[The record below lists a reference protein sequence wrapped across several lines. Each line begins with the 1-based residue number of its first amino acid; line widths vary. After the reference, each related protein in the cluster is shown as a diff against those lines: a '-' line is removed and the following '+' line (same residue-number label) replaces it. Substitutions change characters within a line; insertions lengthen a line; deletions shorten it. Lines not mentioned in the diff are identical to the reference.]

1 VVTAATPSPASEPNG
16 LRPFTDAEGRH
27 WTVAEER
34 IPHTDWTQAD
44 DGHRAGYAVGRLHFT
59 RAEMQKWLRLFPR
72 HWRTLSDAELD
83 RLCRR
88 ALEFHSGE

>member
-1 VVTAATPSPASEPNG
+1 MTAATPSPAGEPDG
-16 LRPFTDAEGRH
+16 LRQFTDAAGRH

-44 DGHRAGYAVGRLHFT
+44 DDGHHAGYAVGWLHFT
-59 RAEMQKWLRLFPR
+59 CAETQKRLRLFPR

-88 ALEFHSGE
+88 ALGFHSGE